1 MGAAAFS
8 SAKVASGLEMPARGI
23 EILMIAHNSGL
34 LDESAQAELVQFL
47 QNESRYAESIP
58 LLEGL
63 MKAQP
68 DSMTYRTQL
77 MAAYYHSMR
86 PEQLATLVKQIDTH
100 FHAEGRWTEG
110 NIAEFGKSCLG
121 CNLNELA
128 VGYLNEAI
136 SLHQRDHGGRTL
148 NDATLSD
155 FYQHLAGAQSR
166 LGRTKEAVDAAS
178 AAIVCWGPR
187 HNHRGYALQSLAQ
200 VLSNAADL
208 DDYVKHLD
216 AEAAKTGQDSP
227 ILRKE
232 IGKVYQA
239 KGNLPKAITQ
249 YELALTLQPLDK
261 EVHQALI
268 VCYDSSQQ
276 ADKATRQLMALIDF
290 DRHDLKLFTQLAE
303 RMKGNEAEA
312 ERAATSIIEAAP
324 NEAENHAALA
334 ELRQQQNR
342 WNEAIPHW
350 EQVAE
355 LRRLE
360 PTGLLK
366 LAAAQVHQKQWEAAR
381 TTIDRLNKTEWPAR
395 FNNVTNETRQ
405 LQERLPK

>member
-1 MGAAAFS
+1 MQ
-8 SAKVASGLEMPARGI
+8 K
-23 EILMIAHNSGL
+23 
-34 LDESAQAELVQFL
+34 
-47 QNESRYAESIP
+47 
-58 LLEGL
+58 
-63 MKAQP
+63 
-68 DSMTYRTQL
+68 
-77 MAAYYHSMR
+77 
-86 PEQLATLVKQIDTH
+86 
-100 FHAEGRWTEG
+100 
-110 NIAEFGKSCLG
+110 
-121 CNLNELA
+121 LN
-128 VGYLNEAI
+128 
-136 SLHQRDHGGRTL
+136 
-148 NDATLSD
+148 
-155 FYQHLAGAQSR
+155 
-166 LGRTKEAVDAAS
+166 
-178 AAIVCWGPR
+178 
-187 HNHRGYALQSLAQ
+187 Q
-200 VLSNAADL
+200 VLSGAADL

-232 IGKVYQA
+232 VGKVYQA
-239 KGNLPKAITQ
+239 KGNLPHAITQ
-249 YELALTLQPLDK
+249 FELAVALQPLDK

-268 VCYDSSQQ
+268 VCYDGSQQ

-342 WNEAIPHW
+342 WDEAIPHW

-366 LAAAQVHQKQWEAAR
+366 LAAAQIQVKQWEAAR
-381 TTIDRLNKTEWPAR
+381 TTINRLNKTEWPAR